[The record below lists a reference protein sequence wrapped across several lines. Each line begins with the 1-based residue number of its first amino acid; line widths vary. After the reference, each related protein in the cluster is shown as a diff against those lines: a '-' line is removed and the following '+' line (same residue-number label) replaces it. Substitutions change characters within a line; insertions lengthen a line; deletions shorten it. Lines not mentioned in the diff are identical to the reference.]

1 MFLDSRF
8 EIGNREKGSFVIQLR
23 DWKIVAGLLETR
35 ERMVLL
41 SWFLFNQLTWNI
53 IFIIIVTKLA
63 SKLSWMEE
71 EIIYS
76 SDRILYFVKNKI
88 LIFWKEIIKNK
99 KKEYKR
105 DKVSVIEKANFLN
118 IPSMCSLQINL

>member
-63 SKLSWMEE
+63 LKLSWMEE

-99 KKEYKR
+99 KKR
-105 DKVSVIEKANFLN
+105 IQAW
-118 IPSMCSLQINL
+118 

>member
-99 KKEYKR
+99 KKK
-105 DKVSVIEKANFLN
+105 KKKNTSVIKFQWSKKP
-118 IPSMCSLQINL
+118 IF